1 MTREQF
7 LALPPTLQIR
17 LLFDALD
24 EESSRTLLAQE
35 APTVPNAP
43 RYDMAIYRS
52 GGSSWASEHSLE
64 GLCWW
69 RNRYQQ
75 GANGGGQY
83 AEQDK
88 KRVGH
93 LDKWIAWR
101 EIFPAECWGGTRGE
115 DEVVAKPPATKP
127 IVYPRQGGNG
137 QRRQQ
142 PAPQNEDVNPDEFNF

>member
-7 LALPPTLQIR
+7 MALPQALQIR

-24 EESSRTLLAQE
+24 EETSRALLAQE
-35 APTVPNAP
+35 APAIPKPP

-52 GGSSWASEHSLE
+52 GGNSWASEHSLE
-64 GLCWW
+64 GLIWW

-83 AEQDK
+83 ADQDK

-101 EIFPAECWGGTRGE
+101 ELFPSECWGGTRGE
-115 DEVVAKPPATKP
+115 DQVAHDEADR
-127 IVYPRQGGNG
+127 I
-137 QRRQQ
+137 
-142 PAPQNEDVNPDEFNF
+142 PAPGWAAATATAAAIKRRREPRRIQLLRDE

>member
-7 LALPPTLQIR
+7 MALPQALQIR

-24 EESSRTLLAQE
+24 EETSRALLAQE
-35 APTVPNAP
+35 APAIPKPP

-52 GGSSWASEHSLE
+52 GGNSWASEHSLE
-64 GLCWW
+64 GLIWW

-83 AEQDK
+83 ADQDK

-101 EIFPAECWGGTRGE
+101 EGWHPRRGRSGGQVAH
-115 DEVVAKPPATKP
+115 DEADR
-127 IVYPRQGGNG
+127 I
-137 QRRQQ
+137 
-142 PAPQNEDVNPDEFNF
+142 PAPGWAAATATAAAIKRRREPRRIQLLRDE